1 MHKLEDY
8 LPFWEKLN
16 KEEQTLLK
24 DNCKTVNY
32 KKAVMFTVLLKN
44 VLESLLF

>member
-16 KEEQTLLK
+16 KEKQTLLK

-32 KKAVMFTVLLKN
+32 KKGSHVLNRSSKN
-44 VLESLLF
+44 GQ